1 MVNTP
6 NQLSQGTDQ
15 AAEADLSKINTIS
28 YQDALA
34 DITRQQFE
42 DYKNRF
48 LPVQEQLFDLATNDT
63 LLTEQME
70 RNGQSIDRAFNQS
83 KQSES
88 MALGRYGLAPD
99 NSKQDSNNT
108 GLLKSLTTASVNN
121 ETRSSVDDLQNK
133 ILTGQ
138 GGAPKGLAEIGN
150 K

>member
-1 MVNTP
+1 MNFNLANNDGP
-6 NQLSQGTDQ
+6 QEAIADQ
-15 AAEADLSKINTIS
+15 STIRTAS

-42 DYKNRF
+42 DYKTRF
-48 LPVQEQLFDLATNDT
+48 LPVQEQLFDLATNET
-63 LLTEQME
+63 LLNEQME

-83 KQSES
+83 KQSDS
-88 MALGRYGLAPD
+88 MALGRYGLSPD

-121 ETRSSVDDLQNK
+121 ETRSSVNDLQNK

-138 GGAPKGLAEIGN
+138 GGAPKGLADIGN
-150 K
+150 R

>member
-1 MVNTP
+1 MANVPPIYSDDESELEIQNP
-6 NQLSQGTDQ
+6 N
-15 AAEADLSKINTIS
+15 AINTDS

-63 LLTEQME
+63 LLNEQME
-70 RNGQSIDRAFNQS
+70 RNGKSIDRSFNQS
-83 KQSES
+83 KQSEA
-88 MALGRYGLAPD
+88 MTLGRYGLTPD
-99 NSKQDSNNT
+99 NSKQDGNNSS
-108 GLLKSLTTASVNN
+108 LLKGLTTASVNN

-138 GGAPKGLAEIGN
+138 GGAPKGLADIGN
-150 K
+150 N